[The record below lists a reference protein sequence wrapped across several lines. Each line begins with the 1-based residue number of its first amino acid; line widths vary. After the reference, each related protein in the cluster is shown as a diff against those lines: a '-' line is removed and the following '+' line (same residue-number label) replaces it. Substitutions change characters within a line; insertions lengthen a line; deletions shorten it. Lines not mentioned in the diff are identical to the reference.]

1 MAGAGVMSSG
11 PGADQGEFGRGWRVV
26 TAALIGIGCGL
37 SPLPFYTMGVFAPHL
52 IQQFDWSVAEVMAGL
67 MITTFSVVIG
77 APLAGALS
85 ERFGTRPVAL
95 VSILLFSLSFMSMAL
110 LQDSLLQFYLTWGVI
125 ALVGSGTLP
134 ITFTRTVN
142 SWFDK
147 RRGIA
152 LGLAMCGTGI
162 FGILC
167 KPYLSWVISQWGW
180 RAGYVAIGAI
190 PLVLALP
197 IAIAWFREPVDR
209 IIQQKKDGAPLA
221 GLGVG
226 EALGG
231 YRFWVIAIAMLA
243 ISFALGGPVPNLEG
257 ILTDRGLDAA
267 TILSLTP
274 LIGLSAIAGRIV
286 GGLLLDRFWAPA
298 VAFVI
303 LGLPSLACWVLS
315 MGTFD
320 VTTAALA
327 ILLIGFALGIE
338 YDVLAYLTSRY
349 FGLKAYSG
357 LYSILYVF
365 FAFGAGVAP
374 LAFGRIRDVLG
385 GYGPA
390 LQASSIALPLAA
402 ALFLLLGRY
411 PDFSNGEETRVD
423 PGQP

>member
-1 MAGAGVMSSG
+1 MATAAARSIGE
-11 PGADQGEFGRGWRVV
+11 PGGERGEFGHGWKVV

-52 IQQFDWSVAEVMAGL
+52 IAAFDWSVAEVMAGL
-67 MITTFSVVIG
+67 MITTFSVVVG

-85 ERFGTRPVAL
+85 ERYGTRPVAL
-95 VSILLFSLSFMSMAL
+95 ISIVLFSLSFMSMAL
-110 LQDSLLQFYLTWGVI
+110 LQGSLVQFYITWGVI

-142 SWFDK
+142 RWFDK

-152 LGLAMCGTGI
+152 LGLAMSGTGV

-167 KPYLSWVISQWGW
+167 KPYLAWVIGDWGW

-197 IAIAWFREPVDR
+197 IAWAWFREP
-209 IIQQKKDGAPLA
+209 A
-221 GLGVG
+221 GEAAEHLTAAEKLIGVTKG
-226 EALGG
+226 EALKSW
-231 YRFWVIAIAMLA
+231 RFWTIALAML
-243 ISFALGGPVPNLEG
+243 IVSFALGGPVPNLEG
-257 ILTDRGLDAA
+257 ILKDRGLDAA

-303 LGLPSLACWVLS
+303 LGLPSVACWVLS
-315 MGTFD
+315 QGTYD
-320 VTTAALA
+320 ASTAAFA
-327 ILLIGFALGIE
+327 ILMIGFALGIE

-349 FGLKAYSG
+349 FGLRAYSG
-357 LYSILYVF
+357 LYAILYVF
-365 FAFGAGVAP
+365 FALGSGIAP
-374 LAFGRIRDVLG
+374 LVFGRIRDVTQG
-385 GYGPA
+385 FGPA
-390 LQASSIALPLAA
+390 LLTSAIALPLAA

-411 PDFSNGEETRVD
+411 PRFEED
-423 PGQP
+423 AA

>member
-1 MAGAGVMSSG
+1 MATAVAEAEQVPEGE
-11 PGADQGEFGRGWRVV
+11 DGEFRRGWKVV

-52 IQQFDWSVAEVMAGL
+52 IASFGWSVAEVMAGL

-85 ERFGTRPVAL
+85 ERYGTRPVAL
-95 VSILLFSLSFMSMAL
+95 SSIVLFGLSFMSMAL
-110 LQDSLLQFYLTWGVI
+110 LQGSLVQYYLTWGVI

-152 LGLAMCGTGI
+152 LGLAMSGTGL

-167 KPYLSWVISQWGW
+167 KPYLAWVIGTWSW
-180 RAGYVAIGAI
+180 RAGYAAIGAI

-197 IAIAWFREPVDR
+197 LAIAWFREPSGEAR
-209 IIQQKKDGAPLA
+209 QHMTQAEKRT
-221 GLGVG
+221 GLTRG
-226 EALGG
+226 EALRGTK
-231 YRFWVIAIAMLA
+231 FWIIALAML
-243 ISFALGGPVPNLEG
+243 IVSFTLGGPVPNLEG
-257 ILTDRGLDAA
+257 ILKDRGFDAA
-267 TILSLTP
+267 TALSLTP

-303 LGLPSLACWVLS
+303 LGLPSIACWLLS
-315 MGTFD
+315 QGNYDFA
-320 VTTAALA
+320 TAAFA
-327 ILLIGFALGIE
+327 ILMIGFALGIE

-365 FAFGAGVAP
+365 FALGSGVAP
-374 LAFGRIRDVLG
+374 LVFGRIKDVTH

-390 LQASSIALPLAA
+390 LLTSAIALPLAA

-411 PDFSNGEETRVD
+411 PRFEED
-423 PGQP
+423 AA

>member
-1 MAGAGVMSSG
+1 MATTAAETIGE
-11 PGADQGEFGRGWRVV
+11 PGGEFGRGWKVV

-52 IQQFDWSVAEVMAGL
+52 IAAFGWSVAEVMAGL
-67 MITTFSVVIG
+67 MITTFSVVVG

-85 ERFGTRPVAL
+85 ERYGTRPVAL
-95 VSILLFSLSFMSMAL
+95 ISIVLFSLSFMSMAL
-110 LQDSLLQFYLTWGVI
+110 LQGSLVQFYITWGVI

-142 SWFDK
+142 RWFDK

-152 LGLAMCGTGI
+152 LGLAMSGTGV

-167 KPYLSWVISQWGW
+167 KPYLAWVIGDWGW
-180 RAGYVAIGAI
+180 RAGYAAIGAI

-197 IAIAWFREPVDR
+197 IAFAWFREP
-209 IIQQKKDGAPLA
+209 A
-221 GLGVG
+221 GEAAKHLTAAEKLTGLTRG
-226 EALGG
+226 EALKS
-231 YRFWVIAIAMLA
+231 YRFWTIALAML
-243 ISFALGGPVPNLEG
+243 IVSFALGGPVPNLEG
-257 ILTDRGLDAA
+257 ILKDRGLDAA

-303 LGLPSLACWVLS
+303 LGLPSVACWIFS
-315 MGTFD
+315 QGTYD
-320 VTTAALA
+320 STTAAFA
-327 ILLIGFALGIE
+327 IMLIGFALGIE

-365 FAFGAGVAP
+365 FALGSGIAP
-374 LAFGRIRDVLG
+374 LIFGRIKDVTH

-390 LQASSIALPLAA
+390 LLASAIALPLAA

-411 PDFSNGEETRVD
+411 PRFEDD
-423 PGQP
+423 AA

>member
-1 MAGAGVMSSG
+1 MSETATG
-11 PGADQGEFGRGWRVV
+11 QETTGQDGEFRRGWKVV
-26 TAALIGIGCGL
+26 SAAMIGIGCGL

-52 IQQFDWSVAEVMAGL
+52 IATFGWSVAEVMAGL

-95 VSILLFSLSFMSMAL
+95 GSIVLFGLSFMSMAL
-110 LQDSLLQFYLTWGVI
+110 LQGSLVQFYLTWGVI

-142 SWFDK
+142 RWFDK
-147 RRGIA
+147 RRGFA
-152 LGLAMCGTGI
+152 LGLAMCGTGL

-167 KPYLSWVISQWGW
+167 KPYLAWVIGNWGW
-180 RAGYVAIGAI
+180 RAGYAAIGVI

-197 IAIAWFREPVDR
+197 ISLAWFREPASEME
-209 IIQQKKDGAPLA
+209 QQLTQGERLV
-221 GLGVG
+221 GFTRG
-226 EALGG
+226 EALRSW
-231 YRFWVIAIAMLA
+231 RFWIIALAML
-243 ISFALGGPVPNLEG
+243 IVSFALGGPVPNLEG
-257 ILTDRGLDAA
+257 ILKDRGLDAA
-267 TILSLTP
+267 TVLSLTP
-274 LIGLSAIAGRIV
+274 LIGLSAIAGRII

-303 LGLPSLACWVLS
+303 LGLPSAACWVLS
-315 MGTFD
+315 HGTYD
-320 VTTAALA
+320 TATAAYA
-327 ILLIGFALGIE
+327 ILMIGFALGIE

-357 LYSILYVF
+357 LYAILYVF
-365 FAFGAGVAP
+365 FALGSGIAP
-374 LAFGRIRDVLG
+374 LAFGRIRDVTH

-390 LQASSIALPLAA
+390 LLASAVALPLAA

-411 PDFSNGEETRVD
+411 PRFEETEA
-423 PGQP
+423 